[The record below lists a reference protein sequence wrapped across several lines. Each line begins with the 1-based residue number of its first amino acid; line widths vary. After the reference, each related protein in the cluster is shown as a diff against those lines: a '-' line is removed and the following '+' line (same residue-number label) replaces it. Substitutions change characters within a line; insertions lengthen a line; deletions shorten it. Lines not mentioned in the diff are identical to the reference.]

1 MPDQTEDRKKTPCIS
16 GQERLVVEL
25 FDAIVDVKL
34 LGKKMSDL
42 DAKVDQ
48 NDKKHTAAITD
59 LREFFLNQNMVVVDS
74 VGELKTAIYAMSQQL
89 EPIVTR
95 ENKAKQFILK
105 WSIPTILAL
114 LGVIMFG
121 DYATE
126 LGQFV
131 KAVL

>member
-1 MPDQTEDRKKTPCIS
+1 MPDQTEERQKTPCIS

-59 LREFFLNQNMVVVDS
+59 LREFFLNQNLVVVDS
-74 VGELKTAIYAMSQQL
+74 VGELKKSIDTMSEQL
-89 EPIVTR
+89 TPIVSR
-95 ENKAKQFILK
+95 ENKIKQFILR
-105 WSIPTILAL
+105 WSIPAIVFLLLVNIFGGHASDLGAFFKAL
-114 LGVIMFG
+114 L
-121 DYATE
+121 
-126 LGQFV
+126 
-131 KAVL
+131 

>member
-1 MPDQTEDRKKTPCIS
+1 MQDSTEDRQKTSCIS

-59 LREFFLNQNMVVVDS
+59 LREFFLNQNLVVVDS
-74 VGELKTAIYAMSQQL
+74 VSELKKSIDGMSLQL
-89 EPIVTR
+89 SPIISR
-95 ENKAKQFILK
+95 ENKIKQLILK
-105 WSIPTILAL
+105 WSIPIIIFL
-114 LGVIMFG
+114 LVINIYSG
-121 DYATE
+121 HAAE
-126 LGQFV
+126 LGSFF
-131 KAVL
+131 KAFK